1 MGVKI
6 SEYTLSSAHQDCVD
20 DKIIVNGERKHYLYN
35 ALMLLPNEPAKT
47 RRENEKIAMME
58 KFAVSVASNAT
69 VACIHARQL
78 GKNCKRISNVNA
90 NEFN

>member
-1 MGVKI
+1 MI
-6 SEYTLSSAHQDCVD
+6 
-20 DKIIVNGERKHYLYN
+20 IIVNGERKHYLYN